1 MQSYRFL
8 KGIFMLV
15 NLLKI
20 QFSLSSLKNRN
31 MTFSLNGVLTL
42 LIRDINRTQKLWIYN
57 WGKKISTLLYLKIR
71 VWVFVFNE

>member
-1 MQSYRFL
+1 MQSYHFL
-8 KGIFMLV
+8 KRIFMLV

-42 LIRDINRTQKLWIYN
+42 LIGDINRTQKLWIYN
-57 WGKKISTLLYLKIR
+57 WGKKISTLLYLRIR
-71 VWVFVFNE
+71 VWVFVFSE

>member
-1 MQSYRFL
+1 MQSYHFL
-8 KGIFMLV
+8 KRIFMLV

-57 WGKKISTLLYLKIR
+57 WGKKISTLLYLRIR
-71 VWVFVFNE
+71 VWVFVFSE

>member
-1 MQSYRFL
+1 MQSYHFL
-8 KGIFMLV
+8 KRIFILV

-57 WGKKISTLLYLKIR
+57 WGKKISTLLYLRIR
-71 VWVFVFNE
+71 VWVFVFSE